1 MSTIFSGT
9 TTGTSG
15 NTTIQ
20 VYTLSANTGSTR
32 TATLSVNNGEETGTV
47 SLSQYPK
54 PVMSRSGS
62 GTIPASGGT
71 VSFSVNS
78 AYPFFFRNTPSNVS
92 DITAGGQ
99 SYISG
104 NVPAG
109 TYAFDATIGLNPSTA
124 STSDVIEMAFQRFDG
139 AYSYTRPD
147 AASFRVPYQQEGS
160 DEPVVSEINVPV
172 YFDTDGQN
180 VFICLGQSL
189 PFEVR
194 GSVEI
199 TYRKGNIELCP
210 FVFSAGE
217 SQILLSD
224 FRGTAIPLSDF
235 DTSLSD
241 YKSITSFLLSNGAPE
256 MTTAYGS
263 DTYYIYCSKV
273 YSSYFIG
280 ELETLGNNLDGITWG
295 TEPSVPIDYSK
306 EYFTL
311 KALESGEFAWRQGYM
326 MYSLNDGAWTTWS
339 TGSTATLSVS
349 AGDEVRFKSAKSV
362 AGALTLVNIRATGN
376 FDVYGNILSLFY
388 DNFEG
393 KSLLYNQIA
402 HILFRNNT
410 KLINAKNLILPQS
423 DTPSN
428 CYEFMFE
435 GCTSLISA
443 PALPSTTLGE
453 NCYEKMFAGCTSL
466 TVAPDISATTLAKN
480 CCKSMFSGCTSL
492 TTAPALP
499 ATTLAD
505 SCYLRMFAGCTSLT
519 SAPAILPATTL
530 NNACYYQMFS
540 GCTSLTTAPVLPAH
554 TLQRSCYYYMFD
566 GCSSLTTAPAL
577 PATTLAEGCYCG
589 MFRGCTSLNYIKC
602 LATDISAENCTS
614 SWVRNVASAG
624 TFVKDA
630 NMSSWTTGTS
640 GIPSGWTVE
649 TTREP

>member
-78 AYPFFFRNTPSNVS
+78 AYPFFFRNTPSSVS

-109 TYAFDATIGLNPSTA
+109 TYAFDATIGSNPSTA

-199 TYRKGNIELCP
+199 TYRQGNIELCP

-295 TEPSVPIDYSK
+295 TEPSAPIDYSNA
-306 EYFTL
+306 YFTIE
-311 KALESGEFAWRQGYM
+311 ALSAGTLTWGTYFEKYAVNIDITDSSAT
-326 MYSLNDGAWTTWS
+326 MYDWTPNTVLN
-339 TGSTATLSVS
+339 LS
-349 AGDEVRFKSAKSV
+349 AGDRVSFNAHGQE
-362 AGALTLVNIRATGN
+362 TLDGHSISFTGQYK
-376 FDVYGNILSLFY
+376 VYGNLTTLVVPEARDQLWYKDTSF
-388 DNFEG
+388 
-393 KSLLYNQIA
+393 
-402 HILFRNNT
+402 
-410 KLINAKNLILPQS
+410 KNLFS
-423 DTPSN
+423 GST
-428 CYEFMFE
+428 
-435 GCTSLISA
+435 TLIDA
-443 PALPSTTLGE
+443 QNLVLPSTVLNTS
-453 NCYEKMFAGCTSL
+453 CYENMFAGCTSL
-466 TVAPDISATTLAKN
+466 VN
-480 CCKSMFSGCTSL
+480 
-492 TTAPALP
+492 APAILP
-499 ATTLAD
+499 ATNFKISNSKSAD
-505 SCYLRMFAGCTSLT
+505 YCYRRMFAGCTSLT
-519 SAPAILPATTL
+519 KAPELPAKYLSSGCYDAMFFYCTSLTEAPALPTRYVATY
-530 NNACYYQMFS
+530 CYSQMFS
-540 GCTSLTTAPVLPAH
+540 YCTSLTTAPVLPA
-554 TLQRSCYYYMFD
+554 TSLAKGCYYQMFKN
-566 GCSSLTTAPAL
+566 CSN
-577 PATTLAEGCYCG
+577 
-589 MFRGCTSLNYIKC
+589 LNYVKC
-602 LATDISAENCTS
+602 LAQNTTNCTDR
-614 SWVRNVASAG
+614 WLENVSPTG
-624 TFVKDA
+624 TFVKYYV
-630 NMSSWTTGTS
+630 SSWTTGTS